1 MHGSR
6 LQTICVFVYRVDDAT
21 QPVDDRLPMTF
32 REVYIQPVL
41 PEDFRHNARSE
52 LGTRT
57 ATLHRAG
64 LLKMRSNW
72 VYLLA
77 PNHE

>member
-1 MHGSR
+1 MRTTSR
-6 LQTICVFVYRVDDAT
+6 SLQMQLRPLHRWT